1 MLNVNKKQNGK
12 VIHPP
17 GIRDAS
23 WILPAEVC
31 WLGEPALW
39 LAVAWWARLSGRPV
53 SVTGIS
59 CAFRIS
65 TQRAGD
71 AVSYILTGCKNN
83 VTAQG
88 FVQGAPGGRRT
99 RFIHVHEVMMTSGV
113 QPRDSVSSATARVD
127 TRARIKEE
135 REFLSALGR
144 FFLHGGKKTENDISG
159 F

>member
-1 MLNVNKKQNGK
+1 MLNINRSKKGK
-12 VIHPP
+12 IIQPA
-17 GIRDAS
+17 GIKDAP
-23 WILPAEVC
+23 WILPTEVC

-39 LAVAWWARLSGRPV
+39 LAVAWWARLTGRPV
-53 SVTGIS
+53 SASEIS
-59 CAFRIS
+59 CAFGIS
-65 TQRAGD
+65 MRRASD
-71 AVSYILTGCKNN
+71 AVGYILNSCKYN
-83 VTAQG
+83 VKAEDY
-88 FVQGAPGGRRT
+88 VQGASGGHHD
-99 RFIHVHEVMMTSGV
+99 FIHVHEVMMTSGV

>member
-1 MLNVNKKQNGK
+1 MLNMNRSKNGK
-12 VIHPP
+12 IIQPA
-17 GIRDAS
+17 GIKDAP

-39 LAVAWWARLSGRPV
+39 LAVAWWARLSGKPV
-53 SVTGIS
+53 SATEIS
-59 CAFRIS
+59 SAFGVSVR
-65 TQRAGD
+65 RAGD
-71 AVSYILTGCKNN
+71 AVSYIINSCKNN
-83 VTAQG
+83 VRAEVLVKG
-88 FVQGAPGGRRT
+88 MPGGGRT

>member
-1 MLNVNKKQNGK
+1 MLNINNRRKGK
-12 VIHPP
+12 IIQPA
-17 GIRDAS
+17 GIKDTP

-39 LAVAWWARLSGRPV
+39 LAVAWWARLNERPV
-53 SVTGIS
+53 SITEIS
-59 CAFRIS
+59 SAFGVNMR
-65 TQRAGD
+65 RAGD
-71 AVSYILTGCKNN
+71 AVSYIINSCKNN
-83 VTAQG
+83 VKAEV
-88 FVQGAPGGRRT
+88 FVQGIPGGGRT

-127 TRARIKEE
+127 TRAMIKEE

-144 FFLHGGKKTENDISG
+144 FFLHGGKKTKNDISG